1 MSKQDIFIQK
11 GEKNRIVY
19 LDLIKLF
26 TIYLVIMGH
35 VIARM
40 VNGYTVGGRMYALI
54 YSFHMPLFMML
65 SGYFISSKTLS
76 KSFPDFLLTKTR
88 QLLLPAITCTAICL
102 LYLFIVREHVDVRSE
117 IIGNSWFLKTLF
129 VFYVLFYL
137 IKKIPM
143 NDWVLLIVSCGL
155 LFVIPHA
162 TTLQVN
168 LIFPYFW
175 GGYLL
180 RKYQVLEKISFK
192 WKYAVFFVAAF
203 AGCYSLQ
210 RYLGVPNY
218 IGINTDSLQSQWH
231 LILLRYVVAFSGCL
245 ATIALLSVLYNYCSK
260 KGYLIGEIAKY
271 GQWTL
276 GVYVL
281 QTIIVENIFHDTLAW
296 YVESEWLLSLVV
308 APLLSI
314 VFLTLCLLLIR
325 WISKNKTLNFAFFG
339 GQY

>member
-1 MSKQDIFIQK
+1 MKKGRIQ
-11 GEKNRIVY
+11 Y
-19 LDLIKLF
+19 LDLVKFF

-35 VIARM
+35 VTPAM
-40 VNGYTVGGRMYALI
+40 VDGWTTGKRLIYFI

-65 SGYFISSKTLS
+65 SGYFIRSKTLS
-76 KSFPDFLLTKTR
+76 KTVPDFLLTTAR
-88 QLLLPAITCTAICL
+88 QLLLPAVTCTSICL
-102 LYLFIVREHVDVRSE
+102 LYLFLAREHVDVRGE

-129 VFYVLFYL
+129 VFFVLFYL

-168 LIFPYFW
+168 LLFPYFW

-180 RKYQVLEKISFK
+180 RKYQVLEKVSFK

-218 IGINTDSLQSQWH
+218 IGINIDSLQSQWH
-231 LILLRYVVAFSGCL
+231 FILLRYVVAFLGCL
-245 ATIALLSVLYNYCSK
+245 ATITLLSVLYNYCNK
-260 KGYLIGEIAKY
+260 RGNLIGEIAKY

-281 QTIIVENIFHDTLAW
+281 QTIIVENIFRDTLAW

-308 APLLSI
+308 APLLSV
-314 VFLTLCLLLIR
+314 VFLVLCLLLIH
-325 WISKNKTLNFAFFG
+325 WMSKNKTLNFAFFG

>member
-1 MSKQDIFIQK
+1 MKKGRIQ
-11 GEKNRIVY
+11 Y
-19 LDLIKLF
+19 LDLVKFF

-35 VIARM
+35 VTPAM
-40 VNGYTVGGRMYALI
+40 VDGWTTGKRLIDFI

-76 KSFPDFLLTKTR
+76 KTVPDFLLTKAQ
-88 QLLLPAITCTAICL
+88 QLLLPAITCTAICM

-143 NDWVLLIVSCGL
+143 NDWVLLVVSCGL

-168 LIFPYFW
+168 LLFPYFW

-180 RKYQVLEKISFK
+180 RKYQVLEKVSFK

-218 IGINTDSLQSQWH
+218 IGINIDCLQSQWH
-231 LILLRYVVAFSGCL
+231 FILLRYMVAFSGSM
-245 ATIALLSVLYNYCSK
+245 ATITLLSLLYKYCSK
-260 KGYLIGEIAKY
+260 KGSMISDIAKY
-271 GQWTL
+271 GQRTL
-276 GVYVL
+276 GVYVI
-281 QTIIVENIFHDTLAW
+281 QNIIVENIFRDTLAW
-296 YVESEWLLSLVV
+296 YVGNEWVLDLVV
-308 APLLSI
+308 APLLSLA
-314 VFLTLCLLLIR
+314 FLALCLILIKG
-325 WISKNKTLNFAFFG
+325 ISKNKMLDIIFFG
-339 GQY
+339 GQYHKR

>member
-1 MSKQDIFIQK
+1 MSKQDTILVK
-11 GEKNRIVY
+11 GGKSRIVY
-19 LDLIKLF
+19 LDLVKLF

-40 VNGYTVGGRMYALI
+40 VNGYAVGGRMYALI

-65 SGYFISSKTLS
+65 SGYFISNKTLN
-76 KSFPDFLLTKTR
+76 KTVPDFLLTKAR

-102 LYLFIVREHVDVRSE
+102 LYLFLVREHVDVRSE

-168 LIFPYFW
+168 LLFPYFW

-180 RKYQVLEKISFK
+180 RKYQVLEKVSFK

-218 IGINTDSLQSQWH
+218 IGINIDSLQSQWH
-231 LILLRYVVAFSGCL
+231 LILLRYMVAFSGCL
-245 ATIALLSVLYNYCSK
+245 ATITLLSVLYNYCNK
-260 KGYLIGEIAKY
+260 RGNLIGEIAKY

-281 QTIIVENIFHDTLAW
+281 QTIIVENIFRDTLAW

-325 WISKNKTLNFAFFG
+325 WISKNKTLNFVFFG

>member
-1 MSKQDIFIQK
+1 M
-11 GEKNRIVY
+11 NRILY
-19 LDLIKLF
+19 LDLVKLF
-26 TIYLVIMGH
+26 TIYMVIIGH
-35 VIARM
+35 VIAMM
-40 VNGYTVGGRMYALI
+40 VNGYVVGEKLNAFI

-76 KSFPDFLLTKTR
+76 KTVPDFLLTKAR

-102 LYLFIVREHVDVRSE
+102 LYLFLVREHVDVRSE

-180 RKYQVLEKISFK
+180 RKYQVLEKVSFK

-218 IGINTDSLQSQWH
+218 IGINIDSLQSQWH
-231 LILLRYVVAFSGCL
+231 FILLRYVVAFSGSF
-245 ATIALLSVLYNYCSK
+245 ATITLLSVLYNYCSK
-260 KGYLIGEIAKY
+260 RGSMIREIAKY

-281 QTIIVENIFHDTLAW
+281 QTILVINIFPDTLAW
-296 YVESEWLLSLVV
+296 YVESEWLLDLIV
-308 APLLSI
+308 APLLSLA
-314 VFLTLCLLLIR
+314 FLVLFLLLIR
-325 WISKNKTLNFAFFG
+325 WISKNKALGLIIFG
-339 GQY
+339 GQYKTL

>member
-1 MSKQDIFIQK
+1 MKKGRIQ
-11 GEKNRIVY
+11 Y
-19 LDLIKLF
+19 LDLVKLF

-35 VIARM
+35 VIAMM

-65 SGYFISSKTLS
+65 SGYFISNKTLS
-76 KSFPDFLLTKTR
+76 KTVPDFLLTKAR

-143 NDWVLLIVSCGL
+143 NDWILLIVSCGL

-180 RKYQVLEKISFK
+180 RRFQVLEKVSFK

-218 IGINTDSLQSQWH
+218 IGINIDSLQSQWH
-231 LILLRYVVAFSGCL
+231 FILLRYVVAFSGCL
-245 ATIALLSVLYNYCSK
+245 ATITLLSVLYNYCSK
-260 KGYLIGEIAKY
+260 RGNMIGEIAKY

-281 QTIIVENIFHDTLAW
+281 QTILVINIFPDTLAW
-296 YVESEWLLSLVV
+296 YVESEWQLDLIV
-308 APLLSI
+308 APLLSLA
-314 VFLTLCLLLIR
+314 FLVLCLLLIR
-325 WISKNKTLNFAFFG
+325 WISKNKALGLIIFG
-339 GQY
+339 GQYKTL